1 MTAFRRLGQLIPEAV
16 DPRLLRYEQSD
27 ELWLLHRSEPSLP
40 PYVVKN
46 RPSSSWQ
53 ATEWGER
60 VGTRDV
66 AKGRNGLA
74 KQGEMLGEMGNKWG
88 EMGLISLVEN
98 EAAKWSET
106 GPEKL
111 EENEVAKQGEMGP
124 ERLAENEA
132 TAQGENDAVVKQGH
146 LPLVK
151 EIVTSFGRLIEHGES
166 KDENET

>member
-1 MTAFRRLGQLIPEAV
+1 MFHRLGQLILEAV
-16 DPRLLRYEQSD
+16 DLRLLRYEKSD
-27 ELWLLHRSEPSLP
+27 ELWLLHHSEPSLP

-46 RPSSSWQ
+46 CPSSSWQ

-60 VGTRDV
+60 VGMCDM
-66 AKGRNGLA
+66 AKGRNGLV
-74 KQGEMLGEMGNKWG
+74 KQGKMLGKIGNKWG

-106 GPEKL
+106 RPEKL

-132 TAQGENDAVVKQGH
+132 MA
-146 LPLVK
+146 
-151 EIVTSFGRLIEHGES
+151 
-166 KDENET
+166 